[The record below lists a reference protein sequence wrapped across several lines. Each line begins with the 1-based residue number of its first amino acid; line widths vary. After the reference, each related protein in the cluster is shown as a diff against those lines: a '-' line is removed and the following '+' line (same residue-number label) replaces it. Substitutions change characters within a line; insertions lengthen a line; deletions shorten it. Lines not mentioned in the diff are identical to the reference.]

1 MGQQGLEE
9 KESKKADIQSGQGVD
24 VCTLGVTA
32 GVMKTWPTRPGLSLM
47 SPNRACSSHAA
58 FVNRRDF
65 AAGSVEYSPSMPWS
79 LVDVMPSNSRNTLIT
94 PLAQCFLRNVHPLPG
109 DC

>member
-32 GVMKTWPTRPGLSLM
+32 GVMKTWPTRPGPESDVTESSLQFSRCFCEPERLCCGFCRVQSQHAM
-47 SPNRACSSHAA
+47 VAC
-58 FVNRRDF
+58 
-65 AAGSVEYSPSMPWS
+65 
-79 LVDVMPSNSRNTLIT
+79 
-94 PLAQCFLRNVHPLPG
+94 
-109 DC
+109 